1 MRTITIDCAKIL
13 TVPDFWAAYVAAASP
28 EGREYFGRNLDAFW
42 DAVSAGGPGWPG
54 EDCELRFINTS
65 SIKTFQDGK
74 FYDRLKDIAADS
86 ETVPIYVE

>member
-13 TVPDFWAAYVAAASP
+13 TVPDFWAAYVTAASP

-54 EDCELRFINTS
+54 EDCELRFINTAP
-65 SIKTFQDGK
+65 IKTFYDGG
-74 FYDRLKDIAADS
+74 FYDRLKDIASQS
-86 ETVPIYVE
+86 EFVRIYVE